1 MLHHCQKCLA
11 LFRQRFLLIH
21 RSYPVVWVG
30 STLSFIGD
38 ILFMTVF
45 TLWIGTLLHT
55 QSYAPLA
62 TSGNGGQR

>member
-1 MLHHCQKCLA
+1 MLHHCQTCLA

-21 RSYPVVWVG
+21 RRDPGVSVG

-38 ILFMTVF
+38 MLVLTVLTF
-45 TLWIGTLLHT
+45 WMGTPLHT
-55 QSYAPLA
+55 QSYTPLA

>member
-1 MLHHCQKCLA
+1 MLHHCQTCLA

-21 RSYPVVWVG
+21 RSYTVVWVG

-38 ILFMTVF
+38 ILFLTVL
-45 TLWIGTLLHT
+45 TLWMGMLLHH